1 MIDQVK
7 SVLTFRAFRPE
18 PDDPNATWKNRFS
31 GRPAALLNIGRAS
44 LSYVVMKDAKTF
56 APGGAQKGEI
66 KEVFSVMGHAIDEA
80 TSDGWCAVSL
90 DTRYVISVESNLSRK
105 KGSEEA
111 MRKDPRSVLHGRYER
126 GKRYAVTH
134 NPETNSSLLL
144 SCDEEHLKKIEVMCR
159 EQRLKIARLCCGTYV
174 LLRYALSKINVKKGS
189 DNPVSALFIT
199 CSGGSLCVLSQ
210 QKDNWVEIR
219 SRPDVYDGDLE
230 SLMELISPF
239 NERIADDGLVV
250 LACDQPIPGLPE
262 RLREVFAGHELNDLT
277 EPALL
282 ARLVYEG

>member
-1 MIDQVK
+1 MLDQIK

-18 PDDPNATWKNRFS
+18 PDDPNASWKSRFS
-31 GRPAALLNIGRAS
+31 GRPTALLNIGRSS
-44 LSYVVMKDAKTF
+44 LSYTVMKDAKTF
-56 APGGAQKGEI
+56 TPGAAQKGDL
-66 KEVFSVMGHAIDEA
+66 KELFGMMGSAIDEA
-80 TSDGWCAVSL
+80 TSEGWCALSL

-111 MRKDPRSVLHGRYER
+111 VRKDPRSVLHGRYER

-159 EQRLKIARLCCGTYV
+159 EQKIKIGRLCCGTYV
-174 LLRYALSKINVKKGS
+174 LLRYALSKVNVKKGS
-189 DNPVSALFIT
+189 ENPVSALFIT
-199 CSGGSLCVLSQ
+199 CSGGSLCALSQ
-210 QKDNWVEIR
+210 QKDNWVEVR

-239 NERIADDGLVV
+239 NDRIADDSTVV
-250 LACDQPIPGLPE
+250 LACDEPIPGLPE